1 MEIIISMIILF
12 FVVAI
17 LVTIHCCVVR
27 WAFSDDLTA
36 GRPSSAYQTP
46 SMKPEEI
53 KKLPCFDYKA
63 EEEKEMTKNSECAV
77 CLEIFAVGE
86 KCRILPKC
94 NHSFHAKCIDSWLL
108 KTAACPVCRASVNS
122 SHCIRIDVVEVV

>member
-1 MEIIISMIILF
+1 MDIIISMIILF

-27 WAFSDDLTA
+27 WAFSDDPAA
-36 GRPSSAYQTP
+36 GRPSAPDQIP

-53 KKLPCFDYKA
+53 KRLPCFDYGA
-63 EEEKEMTKNSECAV
+63 EEKGAAECAV
-77 CLEIFAVGE
+77 CLEIFAAGE
-86 KCRILPKC
+86 KCRVLPKC

-108 KTAACPVCRASVNS
+108 KTAACPVCRASADS
-122 SHCIRIDVVEVV
+122 SHCIRIDVAS